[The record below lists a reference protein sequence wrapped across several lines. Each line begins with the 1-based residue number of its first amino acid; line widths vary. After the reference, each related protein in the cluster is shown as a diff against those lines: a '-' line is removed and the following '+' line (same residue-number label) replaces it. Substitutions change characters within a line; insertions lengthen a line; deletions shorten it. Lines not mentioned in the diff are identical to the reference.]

1 MQERVILD
9 RRLKQVVDYIPKGS
23 VLADIG
29 SDHAYVPCYALQQGI
44 ISKGI
49 AGEVNVGPMEAA
61 KAQVDLIGA
70 REVIDVRLG
79 DGLAVLQEDEATC
92 ISICGMGGSL
102 IRSIL
107 ESGKEKLG
115 EVERL
120 ILQPNVDGQ
129 HVRSWLLENGYVLVE
144 EAIVEENDKVYEILV
159 GEKGAETIYSDDL
172 NERTWQLLFGPYL
185 IQERPEP
192 FKLKWSREA
201 DKLEYVLGQMADG
214 IQSEALVQ
222 KQVEFKRMRDKMR
235 EVSQ

>member
-79 DGLAVLQEDEATC
+79 DGLAVLQENEATC

-102 IRSIL
+102 IRTIL

-115 EVERL
+115 AVERL

-159 GEKGAETIYSDDL
+159 GEKGTETMYSDDL
-172 NERTWQLLFGPYL
+172 TERTWQLLFGPYL
-185 IQERPEP
+185 IQERPEA

-222 KQVEFKRMRDKMR
+222 KQIEFKRMRDKMR

>member
-1 MQERVILD
+1 MQERVMLD

-29 SDHAYVPCYALQQGI
+29 SDHAYVPCYAYQHGI
-44 ISKGI
+44 IAKGI

-70 REVIDVRLG
+70 RDVIDVRLG
-79 DGLAVLQEDEATC
+79 DGLAVLGEDEATC

-107 ESGKEKLG
+107 EAGKDKLG
-115 EVERL
+115 AVERL

-129 HVRSWLLENGYVLVE
+129 HVRSWLLANGYVLIE
-144 EAIVEENDKVYEILV
+144 ESIVEENDKVYEILV
-159 GEKGAETIYSDDL
+159 GEKGSETIYSEEP
-172 NERTWQLLFGPYL
+172 NEQSWQLLFGPYL
-185 IQERPEP
+185 VQERSDA

-201 DKLEYVLGQMADG
+201 DKLDYVLGQMAEG
-214 IQSEALVQ
+214 NQSDALIQ
-222 KQVEFKRMRDKMR
+222 KQDEFKRMRDKMR

>member
-44 ISKGI
+44 ISNGI

-102 IRSIL
+102 IRTIL

-115 EVERL
+115 AVERL

-159 GEKGAETIYSDDL
+159 GEKGTETMYSDDL
-172 NERTWQLLFGPYL
+172 TERTWQLLFGPYL
-185 IQERPEP
+185 IQERPEA

-214 IQSEALVQ
+214 IQSEELVQ
-222 KQVEFKRMRDKMR
+222 KQIEFKRMRDKMR

>member
-1 MQERVILD
+1 MQERIILD

-61 KAQVDLIGA
+61 RAQVDLIESLDA
-70 REVIDVRLG
+70 IDVRLG
-79 DGLAVLQEDEATC
+79 DGLAVLKEDEATC

-107 ESGKEKLG
+107 ETGKEKLG
-115 EVERL
+115 AVERL

-129 HVRSWLLENGYVLVE
+129 HVRSWLLENGYVLVKE
-144 EAIVEENDKVYEILV
+144 SIVEENDKVYEILV
-159 GEKGAETIYSDDL
+159 GEKGIETIYSEEV
-172 NERTWQLLFGPYL
+172 NERNWQLLFGPFL

-214 IQSEALVQ
+214 IQSEALIQ

>member
-1 MQERVILD
+1 MQERVTLD

-29 SDHAYVPCYALQQGI
+29 SDHAYVPCYAFQQGI

-61 KAQVDLIGA
+61 RAQVDLIGA
-70 REVIDVRLG
+70 GDTIDVRLG
-79 DGLAVLQEDEATC
+79 DGLAVLQPNEATC

-107 ESGKEKLG
+107 EAGQDKLG
-115 EVERL
+115 AVERL
-120 ILQPNVDGQ
+120 VLQPNVDGQ
-129 HVRSWLLENGYVLVE
+129 HVRSWLLEHGYVLVE

-159 GEKGAETIYSDDL
+159 GKKGTESIYSDESD
-172 NERTWQLLFGPYL
+172 ERMWQLLFGPYL
-185 IQERPEP
+185 VQERPEA

-201 DKLEYVLGQMADG
+201 DKLDYVLGQMAAG
-214 IQSEALVQ
+214 IQSEALIQ

>member
-1 MQERVILD
+1 MQERIILD

-61 KAQVDLIGA
+61 RAQVDLIESLDA
-70 REVIDVRLG
+70 IDVRLG
-79 DGLAVLQEDEATC
+79 DGLAVLKEDEATC

-107 ESGKEKLG
+107 EAGKEKLG
-115 EVERL
+115 AVERL

-159 GEKGAETIYSDDL
+159 GEKGIETIYSEEV
-172 NERTWQLLFGPYL
+172 NERNWQLLFGPFL

-214 IQSEALVQ
+214 IQSEALIQ
-222 KQVEFKRMRDKMR
+222 KQVEFKKMRDKMR

>member
-1 MQERVILD
+1 MQERVMLD

-29 SDHAYVPCYALQQGI
+29 SDHAYVPCYAYQHGI
-44 ISKGI
+44 IEKGI

-70 REVIDVRLG
+70 RDVIDVRLG
-79 DGLAVLQEDEATC
+79 DGLAVLGEDEATC

-107 ESGKEKLG
+107 EAGKEKLG
-115 EVERL
+115 AVERL

-129 HVRSWLLENGYVLVE
+129 HVRSWLLANGYVLIE
-144 EAIVEENDKVYEILV
+144 ESIVEENDKVYEILV
-159 GEKGAETIYSDDL
+159 GEKGSETIYSEEP
-172 NERTWQLLFGPYL
+172 NEQSWQLLFGPYL
-185 IQERPEP
+185 VQERSDA

-201 DKLEYVLGQMADG
+201 DKLDYVLGQMAEG
-214 IQSEALVQ
+214 NQSDALIQ
-222 KQVEFKRMRDKMR
+222 KQDEFKRMRDKMR

>member
-29 SDHAYVPCYALQQGI
+29 SDHAYVPCYALQQGMI
-44 ISKGI
+44 EKGI
-49 AGEVNVGPMEAA
+49 AGELNVGPMEAA
-61 KAQVDLIGA
+61 KAQVNLIGA
-70 REVIDVRLG
+70 QDAIDVRLG
-79 DGLAVLQEDEATC
+79 DGLAVLHEDEATC

-107 ESGKEKLG
+107 EAGKDKLG
-115 EVERL
+115 AVERL

-129 HVRSWLLENGYVLVE
+129 HVRSWLLEHGYALVE

-159 GEKGAETIYSDDL
+159 GEKGTETIYSEEP
-172 NERTWQLLFGPYL
+172 NEQSWQLLFGPYL
-185 IQERPEP
+185 IEERPEA

-201 DKLEYVLGQMADG
+201 DKLDYVLGQMAAG

-222 KQVEFKRMRDKMR
+222 KQVEFKRLRDKMR
-235 EVSQ
+235 EVSR

>member
-61 KAQVDLIGA
+61 RAQVDLIESLDA
-70 REVIDVRLG
+70 IDVRLG
-79 DGLAVLQEDEATC
+79 DGLAVLKEDEATC

-107 ESGKEKLG
+107 EAGKEKLG
-115 EVERL
+115 AVERL

-159 GEKGAETIYSDDL
+159 GEKGIETIYSEEV
-172 NERTWQLLFGPYL
+172 NERNWQLLFGPFL

-214 IQSEALVQ
+214 IQSEALIQ
-222 KQVEFKRMRDKMR
+222 KQVEFKKMRDKMR

>member
-115 EVERL
+115 AVERL

-159 GEKGAETIYSDDL
+159 GEKGSETIYSDDL
-172 NERTWQLLFGPYL
+172 TERTWQLLFGPYL
-185 IQERPEP
+185 IQERPEA

-222 KQVEFKRMRDKMR
+222 KQIEFKRMRDKMR

>member
-115 EVERL
+115 AVERL

-159 GEKGAETIYSDDL
+159 GEKGTETIYSDDL

-222 KQVEFKRMRDKMR
+222 KQIEFKRMRDKMR

>member
-102 IRSIL
+102 IRTIL

-115 EVERL
+115 AVERL

-159 GEKGAETIYSDDL
+159 GEKGTETMYSDDL
-172 NERTWQLLFGPYL
+172 TERTWQLLFGPYL
-185 IQERPEP
+185 IQERPEA

-214 IQSEALVQ
+214 IQSEELVQ
-222 KQVEFKRMRDKMR
+222 KQIEFKRMRDKMR

>member
-115 EVERL
+115 AVERL

-159 GEKGAETIYSDDL
+159 GEKGTETMYSDNL
-172 NERTWQLLFGPYL
+172 TERTWQLLFGPYL
-185 IQERPEP
+185 IQERPEA

-222 KQVEFKRMRDKMR
+222 KQIEFKRMRDKMR

>member
-79 DGLAVLQEDEATC
+79 DGLAVLHEDEATC

-115 EVERL
+115 AVERL

-159 GEKGAETIYSDDL
+159 GEKGTETMYSDDL
-172 NERTWQLLFGPYL
+172 TERTWQLLFGPYL
-185 IQERPEP
+185 IQERPEA

-222 KQVEFKRMRDKMR
+222 KQIEFKRMRDKMR

>member
-107 ESGKEKLG
+107 EAGKEKLG
-115 EVERL
+115 AVERL

-129 HVRSWLLENGYVLVE
+129 HVRSWLLENGYILVE

-159 GEKGAETIYSDDL
+159 GEKGTETMYSDNL
-172 NERTWQLLFGPYL
+172 TERTWQLLFGPYL
-185 IQERPEP
+185 IQERPEA

-222 KQVEFKRMRDKMR
+222 KQIEFKRMRDKMR

>member
-107 ESGKEKLG
+107 EAGKEKLG
-115 EVERL
+115 AVERL

-129 HVRSWLLENGYVLVE
+129 HVRSWLFENGYILVE

-159 GEKGAETIYSDDL
+159 GEKGTETMYSDNL
-172 NERTWQLLFGPYL
+172 TERTWQLLFGPYL
-185 IQERPEP
+185 IQERPEA

-222 KQVEFKRMRDKMR
+222 KQIEFKRMRDKMR